1 LVVCGGSQELA
12 AGSWKLEARNY
23 FKLQKDW
30 AGHLIPEPMPASRV
44 RCHAAA
50 LLGYVFVAAAFTW
63 PLPLHMGSALLGPPS
78 GDTGVYVWNLWVFRH
93 EIVAHHQLPFFT
105 REIFSLGTAVP
116 LTLHNYTSLAN
127 ILAFPLLPILGTVAT
142 FNLLTIASGAISAY
156 AMFVVARRMTG
167 DAVAAWVAGL
177 AFGFAPF
184 MSARAMAHFSLLQ
197 TAPLPLFALLLERL
211 HAGPTRRLAAAAGVA
226 VACAFLCDP
235 YYAVYCL
242 LIGGFAVAYSAV
254 VIQPGAMPAR
264 PYLGR
269 ALLDIALVCLAGLIA
284 GMIVRGGG
292 RFEVFGIRVSMIRLY
307 TPMLVF
313 TVLAV
318 ARLWLAIRARVSLV
332 FPTMLPPVRVLG
344 MAGLA
349 CVVLLTPVLSAL
361 LGAAGESEWGNPR
374 VLWRSSPGGLDLFAL
389 FVPNPLNPWFGRFF
403 VEGARQMPGGFVE
416 NVGSIPWVLIAV
428 LLIAAGFAGRLP
440 RYWLAFTAFFG
451 LLALGPFVRIA
462 GQMTYVPTPWALLR
476 YLPVIGAARMPTRM
490 MALVMLGLAM
500 LLAFA
505 LRDLRRRVRW
515 PAALS
520 AAVAAALLLE
530 MLPAPRELYSAA
542 VPSVNRI
549 IAADP
554 RPLRVMNLP
563 FGLRDGLSSYGN
575 TDATGQFNQT
585 VHEKQ
590 LIGGYISRL
599 RNRDVVEYRR
609 MRVTSALIDLSEG
622 QELSEERRQNV
633 INRAHVIMPALNLGY
648 VVVNTDT
655 ASEDLIEFARA
666 AFDLTPVASDG
677 PFVLYRTPLASPLPG
692 R

>member
-1 LVVCGGSQELA
+1 
-12 AGSWKLEARNY
+12 
-23 FKLQKDW
+23 
-30 AGHLIPEPMPASRV
+30 MPASRA

-50 LLGYVFVAAAFTW
+50 LLGYLCVAAAFSW
-63 PLPLHMGSALLGPPS
+63 PLPLHLSSALLGSAS

-93 EIVAHHQLPFFT
+93 EIVAHHQMPFFT
-105 REIFSLGTAVP
+105 REILSLSSAVP
-116 LTLHNYTSLAN
+116 LTLHNYTSLAD

-142 FNLLTIASGAISAY
+142 FNLLTVGSGAISAY
-156 AMFVVARRMTG
+156 AMFLFARRMTG
-167 DAVAAWVAGL
+167 DGAAAWVAGL

-184 MSARAMAHFSLLQ
+184 MSARAMGHFSLVQ
-197 TAPLPLFALLLERL
+197 TAPLPLFALLFERL
-211 HAGPTRRLAAAAGVA
+211 HARPTRRLAAAAGVA

-242 LIGGFAVAYSAV
+242 LIGAFAIAYSAV
-254 VIQPGAMPAR
+254 VIQRGAMPAR

-269 ALLDIALVCLAGLIA
+269 AVLDIALVCLAGLIV

-292 RFEVFGIRVSMIRLY
+292 RFEVFGIRVSMTRLY
-307 TPMLVF
+307 TPVLVF

-318 ARLWLAIRARVSLV
+318 ARLWLVVRARVSLV
-332 FPTMLPPVRVLG
+332 SPTMLPPMRVLG
-344 MAGLA
+344 TAGLA
-349 CVVLLTPVLSAL
+349 CLVLLTPLLSAL
-361 LGAAGESEWGNPR
+361 LGAAGESQWGNPH

-389 FVPNPLNPWFGRFF
+389 FVPNPLHPWFGRFF
-403 VEGARQMPGGFVE
+403 VDGAREMPGGFVE

-428 LLIAAGFAGRLP
+428 LLLAAGCAREQMP
-440 RYWLAFTAFFG
+440 RYWLAFTGFFG
-451 LLALGPFVRIA
+451 VLALGPFVRIA

-476 YLPVIGAARMPTRM
+476 YVPVIGAARMPSRM
-490 MALVMLGLAM
+490 VALMMLGLAM

-515 PAALS
+515 PVAATVLV
-520 AAVAAALLLE
+520 AVALLFE
-530 MLPAPRELYSAA
+530 MLPAPRELHSAA
-542 VPSVNRI
+542 VPWVNRI

-554 RPLRVMNLP
+554 RPVRVMNLP
-563 FGLRDGLSSYGN
+563 FGLRDGLSSHGN
-575 TDATGQFNQT
+575 TNATGQFNQT

-599 RNRDVVEYRR
+599 RRRDVADYRR
-609 MRVTSALIDLSEG
+609 MRVTRALIDLSEG
-622 QELSEERRQNV
+622 RQLSDERRRNV
-633 INRAHVIMPALNLGY
+633 INRAHEIMPVLNLGY
-648 VVVNTDT
+648 VVVNTET

-677 PFVLYRTPLASPLPG
+677 PFVLYRTPLASPLPP

>member
-1 LVVCGGSQELA
+1 
-12 AGSWKLEARNY
+12 
-23 FKLQKDW
+23 
-30 AGHLIPEPMPASRV
+30 MPVSRV
-44 RCHAAA
+44 RCHVAA
-50 LLGYVFVAAAFTW
+50 LLGYVCVAAAFSW
-63 PLPLHMGSALLGPPS
+63 PLPLHLSSALLGSPA

-93 EIVAHHQLPFFT
+93 EIVSHHQLPFFT
-105 REIFSLGTAVP
+105 REILSLSAAVP
-116 LTLHNYTSLAN
+116 LTLHNYTSFAN

-142 FNLLTIASGAISAY
+142 FNLLTIGSGVVAAY
-156 AMFVVARRMTG
+156 AMFLYARRMTG
-167 DAVAAWVAGL
+167 DGAAAWVAGL

-197 TAPLPLFALLLERL
+197 TAPLPIFALLLERL
-211 HAGPTRRLAAAAGVA
+211 HARPTRRLAVAAGVA

-242 LIGGFAVAYSAV
+242 LIGAFAIAYSAV
-254 VIQPGAMPAR
+254 VIQPTTMRAR

-269 ALLDIALVCLAGLIA
+269 AVLDVALVCLAGLIV
-284 GMIVRGGG
+284 GIIVRGGG
-292 RFEVFGIRVSMIRLY
+292 LFEVFGVRVSMTRLH

-318 ARLWLAIRARVSLV
+318 TRVWLAVRARVSLV
-332 FPTMLPPVRVLG
+332 FPTMLPPMRVLG
-344 MAGLA
+344 TAGLA
-349 CVVLLTPVLSAL
+349 CLVLLTPILSAL
-361 LGAAGESEWGNPR
+361 LGAAGESQWGNPR

-389 FVPNPLNPWFGRFF
+389 FVPNPLHPWFGRFF
-403 VEGARQMPGGFVE
+403 EDGARSMPGGFVE
-416 NVGSIPWVLIAV
+416 NVGSIPWALISVLI
-428 LLIAAGFAGRLP
+428 LAAACTREQLP

-476 YLPVIGAARMPTRM
+476 YLPVVGAARMPSRM
-490 MALVMLGLAM
+490 VALVMLGLAM

-515 PAALS
+515 PMAATAL
-520 AAVAAALLLE
+520 VAAALLFE
-530 MLPAPRELYSAA
+530 MLPAPRELHSAV

-554 RPLRVMNLP
+554 RPVRVMNLP
-563 FGLRDGLSSYGN
+563 FGLRDGLSSHGN
-575 TDATGQFNQT
+575 TNGAGQFNQT

-599 RNRDVVEYRR
+599 RGRDVAEYRR
-609 MRVTSALIDLSEG
+609 MRVTRALMDLSEG
-622 QELSEERRQNV
+622 QELSDERRQNV
-633 INRAHVIMPALNLGY
+633 INRAHEILPTLNLGY
-648 VVVNTDT
+648 VVVNTET

-666 AFDLTPVASDG
+666 AFDLTHVASDG
-677 PFVLYRTPLASPLPG
+677 PFVLYRTPLAPPLPG